1 MANEAFRQHTERLFF
16 MGKQMPGINF
26 TFGVVDKFSQAMDK
40 FSKKVGGLADKS
52 EKLDESL
59 EDVDKTTKKVSGSA
73 EKAGLSF
80 GGFGVSMLVVN
91 QALQAF
97 QRLSEPIKQALDDI
111 SDKERAVIQLGKEA
125 GEQFNQFARDAANA
139 MGRTESEIRKAGFR
153 WRETGIG
160 GSEIMQMTEL
170 ADRFANLNPGR
181 SFEDVANALNDAV
194 KSKNSGSLAELL
206 GGGEGVERKLLRSG
220 VERSLKRGDVSGAME
235 KFKEVADGFGY
246 TQKRADEMG
255 MTIDRKIEK
264 ITSIVRNKFTE
275 MFSGIVARAEPFID
289 KISGWLE
296 SDDATAFFDRLGT
309 VVSNTVDLIISLSET
324 VGDLIETF
332 SDSVTGFFSDILGD
346 SVSFIDLVVG
356 IFVGG
361 VTQLGGTIWNII
373 ASIWDFILDMCQNGV
388 NGVID
393 VVVGFRNG
401 VVSVFHKLKTT
412 VTSIFAG
419 LVSGVLSLAEKL
431 EGTKIGEKLGLDN
444 AAKTLRDVKS
454 TLDEISNSKAD
465 LIDANAKHIN
475 LSGLKL
481 EEIDST
487 QRAADNIGGA
497 ISAVH
502 KFFGMDGND
511 KKVRDKNTKAL
522 ENIKTNTDKIRS
534 AMAHEQD
541 LRWMKEMAEQ
551 RFVNEVNIRQLT
563 PTVNLKVSGT
573 DLTPRDIGKYLNS
586 ELTKMADA
594 GTFNA
599 YGEVG

>member
-1 MANEAFRQHTERLFF
+1 MRRSGSTLNAFFF

-40 FSKKVGGLADKS
+40 FSKKVGGLTDKS

-80 GGFGVSMLVVN
+80 GGFGASMLIVN

-111 SDKERAVIQLGKEA
+111 SDKERAVIQLGKDA

-160 GSEIMQMTEL
+160 GSEIMRMTEL

-275 MFSGIVARAEPFID
+275 MFSGVVARAEPFID
-289 KISGWLE
+289 KILGWLE
-296 SDDATAFFDRLGT
+296 SEDATAFFDRFSKWLVIVIAFLICGNVLYMRFMFNFPSISDVLYGTLFIVSCLLISDRIKFKSKYVLPYLGKNSLFYWLLSGIFFFNT
-309 VVSNTVDLIISLSET
+309 KELLPAITWPSIPVFMLIWVLLLLTPFVFACDWVSGKITGLII
-324 VGDLIETF
+324 
-332 SDSVTGFFSDILGD
+332 
-346 SVSFIDLVVG
+346 
-356 IFVGG
+356 
-361 VTQLGGTIWNII
+361 
-373 ASIWDFILDMCQNGV
+373 
-388 NGVID
+388 
-393 VVVGFRNG
+393 R
-401 VVSVFHKLKTT
+401 
-412 VTSIFAG
+412 
-419 LVSGVLSLAEKL
+419 
-431 EGTKIGEKLGLDN
+431 
-444 AAKTLRDVKS
+444 
-454 TLDEISNSKAD
+454 
-465 LIDANAKHIN
+465 
-475 LSGLKL
+475 
-481 EEIDST
+481 
-487 QRAADNIGGA
+487 
-497 ISAVH
+497 
-502 KFFGMDGND
+502 
-511 KKVRDKNTKAL
+511 KKKD
-522 ENIKTNTDKIRS
+522 
-534 AMAHEQD
+534 
-541 LRWMKEMAEQ
+541 
-551 RFVNEVNIRQLT
+551 
-563 PTVNLKVSGT
+563 
-573 DLTPRDIGKYLNS
+573 
-586 ELTKMADA
+586 
-594 GTFNA
+594 
-599 YGEVG
+599 